1 MKHNLLTTTTIAMLL
16 ASGAYA
22 QETIKIGVL
31 TPLSGTYAGIGQQVR
46 WGIDQSAEE
55 INTAG
60 GIAGRQIELV
70 YEDSEANPAV
80 AVTKAEKLFTVD
92 NVDFLTGTV
101 NSGATLAVG
110 QVADRAGKLIATTV
124 SFSDA
129 ITGSGCSPNVFRVNA
144 RAGQQSEALAAW
156 LKEEKP
162 GAKVYYLG
170 PDYEMGRSTVA
181 AFKGRAESVGAT
193 STGEVFAPL
202 DSKDYSQY
210 FGQLRAARPDV
221 LYTSVAGNDTV
232 RLFTQMNDFGVSEG
246 LTILGA
252 SGTVTAQNINAIGAA
267 AEGFITGVGYS
278 VLIDSPE
285 NKAFVEAFRERN
297 GADPDLYGADSY
309 GLLFAYKA
317 AVEAA
322 GATDTDSVRAAL
334 EGLSWETP
342 QGTKTIRAGD
352 HQAMQPMYVVEVK
365 NGQFTIARS
374 IAGEDAIGPDTCD
387 KF

>member
-1 MKHNLLTTTTIAMLL
+1 
-16 ASGAYA
+16 
-22 QETIKIGVL
+22 
-31 TPLSGTYAGIGQQVR
+31 
-46 WGIDQSAEE
+46 
-55 INTAG
+55 
-60 GIAGRQIELV
+60 
-70 YEDSEANPAV
+70 
-80 AVTKAEKLFTVD
+80 
-92 NVDFLTGTV
+92 
-101 NSGATLAVG
+101 
-110 QVADRAGKLIATTV
+110 
-124 SFSDA
+124 
-129 ITGSGCSPNVFRVNA
+129 
-144 RAGQQSEALAAW
+144 
-156 LKEEKP
+156 
-162 GAKVYYLG
+162 
-170 PDYEMGRSTVA
+170 
-181 AFKGRAESVGAT
+181 
-193 STGEVFAPL
+193 
-202 DSKDYSQY
+202 
-210 FGQLRAARPDV
+210 
-221 LYTSVAGNDTV
+221 
-232 RLFTQMNDFGVSEG
+232 MNDFGVSEG

-285 NKAFVEAFRERN
+285 NKAFTEAFRERN